1 MPKIT
6 LNNIEL
12 PATDLDVAKQFYEDA
27 FGWSFIDYGPTYAAA
42 QLPGM
47 EIGFSTDASVAAAP
61 PYGAESSTGPLLLL
75 QTADLG
81 AAYRTLT
88 EKKQPSSP
96 SHSSFRAGV
105 GFTSATR
112 AATSWAFTHSPNCEA
127 LSQPI
132 PHHPAP
138 T

>member
-88 EKKQPSSP
+88 EKEATIVTEPFEFPGGSRFHFRDPS
-96 SHSSFRAGV
+96 GNIL
-105 GFTSATR
+105 GIYT
-112 AATSWAFTHSPNCEA
+112 
-127 LSQPI
+127 LSEL
-132 PHHPAP
+132 
-138 T
+138 